1 MRAGKLDRR
10 ITLQQLTQG
19 VDGYNRPTA
28 DWLTLATRW
37 ASWRRATANE
47 QLAGGQVNAQVTDI
61 FEIRY
66 DSTVAAL
73 SPKDRL
79 TYGSRTYDI
88 VEVTEIGRRE
98 GLLIRAVARADA

>member
-1 MRAGKLDRR
+1 MQVGRRDRR
-10 ITLQQLTQG
+10 ITLQRQQQG
-19 VDGYNRPTA
+19 VDSYNRPVTQ
-28 DWLTLATRW
+28 WVPIGTRW

-47 QLAGGQVNAQVTDI
+47 QWAGGQVNAQVTDI
-61 FEIRY
+61 FEIRH

-79 TYGSRTYDI
+79 IYGSRTYDL